1 MLAAEL
7 VGSECPDVALSIA
20 GAVAAL
26 RITGVRVWF
35 VQDVTAP
42 IERCCVVRIGIA
54 DSYVGPAMADVAAV
68 QGLRLI
74 RLRDGNP
81 AIPPDLGGVIAKP
94 DNLQLEYL
102 G

>member
-1 MLAAEL
+1 M
-7 VGSECPDVALSIA
+7 SRCCPLDRGRCSRVAHHW
-20 GAVAAL
+20 
-26 RITGVRVWF
+26 VRVWF
-35 VQDVTAP
+35 VQEVTAP
-42 IERCCVVRIGIA
+42 IERCCVVRIGIG

-81 AIPPDLGGVIAKP
+81 AIPSDLGGVVAEP

>member
-1 MLAAEL
+1 
-7 VGSECPDVALSIA
+7 
-20 GAVAAL
+20 
-26 RITGVRVWF
+26 
-35 VQDVTAP
+35 
-42 IERCCVVRIGIA
+42 
-54 DSYVGPAMADVAAV
+54 MADVAAV

-81 AIPPDLGGVIAKP
+81 AIPSDLGGVFAKP